1 VANRTIR
8 WTMAVIFCAATL
20 ASMAAMAA
28 QNQVMAELRF
38 EGSNDAEKN
47 AGVWVDGQYVG
58 YVKELNGNKKIS
70 LLPGKHEIL
79 VRQAWYKD
87 YNEETVLE
95 PGELHVVKVML
106 AKDMQTPSP
115 NATAELKIEA
125 TPERAAVFVDGQFAG
140 HVNEFGGAG
149 KAMLLTPGKHTIRLA
164 LPGYVPFETSM
175 NLAAHQKAKI
185 ETQMQKGSITEA
197 GASVAEQQ

>member
-1 VANRTIR
+1 MANRTIR

-149 KAMLLTPGKHTIRLA
+149 KAMLLTPGRHAIRLA
-164 LPGYVPFETSM
+164 LPGYVPFETTM

-185 ETQMQKGSITEA
+185 ETDMQKGSITEA
-197 GASVAEQQ
+197 GSSVAEQ